1 MRQKY
6 EEPDITLVYF
16 ECSDIVICSLKDEV
30 IDNNLSGSGQFGD
43 IVRP

>member
-16 ECSDIVICSLKDEV
+16 ECCDIVICSLKDEA
-30 IDNNLSGSGQFGD
+30 IDDNLSGSGQFGD